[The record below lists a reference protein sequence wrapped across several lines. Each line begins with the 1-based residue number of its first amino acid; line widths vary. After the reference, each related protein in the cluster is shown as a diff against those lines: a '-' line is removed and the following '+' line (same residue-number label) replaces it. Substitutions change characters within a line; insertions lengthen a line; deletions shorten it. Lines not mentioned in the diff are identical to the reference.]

1 MAEEINE
8 EILSIL
14 QKMAERLEDL
24 EKIVFNE
31 ENILMKSGLVVT
43 KTPTP
48 TVALG
53 SGLPDRNEIHKM
65 KWDEL
70 DKLAKRMTG

>member
-1 MAEEINE
+1 MTEEINE

-31 ENILMKSGLVVT
+31 ENILMKSGLVVS

-48 TVALG
+48 TV
-53 SGLPDRNEIHKM
+53 E
-65 KWDEL
+65 
-70 DKLAKRMTG
+70 